1 MWSNIGNPPLYWW
14 TQTVAE
20 IRRNCL
26 QTKRKLTR
34 ANKRRDVKAIQKAKT
49 EYKEARKNLKL
60 QIKRKK
66 ELL

>member
-1 MWSNIGNPPLYWW
+1 
-14 TQTVAE
+14 VAE

-26 QTKRKLTR
+26 QAKRKLTR
-34 ANKRRDVKAIQKAKT
+34 ANKRRDVKAIQKTKT

-60 QIKRKK
+60 QKKREK